1 MDTLTE
7 GFVKQDGTCQNSCDN
22 GFVADDSANCVG
34 MLWLQYIP
42 MQGQSTEMDG
52 ALKIPYYLIGRAL
65 ITWMITSRSCHCN
78 SKYKTWLP
86 TYINDPYH

>member
-7 GFVKQDGTCQNSCDN
+7 GLVKQDGICQNSCDN

-42 MQGQSTEMDG
+42 MLLTYW
-52 ALKIPYYLIGRAL
+52 KYLCQTL
-65 ITWMITSRSCHCN
+65 H
-78 SKYKTWLP
+78 
-86 TYINDPYH
+86 